1 MDEYTVLGVH
11 DGHCSSAA
19 LLVDGV
25 IRKAAQEE
33 RFVNIKNEPG
43 MPVNAIAY
51 CLGEVERLDEVA
63 LATRFIHE
71 PDWYRK
77 QEFWEKSAQD
87 YYWNK
92 LTWPL
97 RRRIDPYF
105 RNRLSDRKK
114 LLNKVLGNIKLR
126 RRSEEIKVVEHHA
139 AHAAS
144 AFYGSHYEPGEKVLV
159 ITADGSGDG
168 LSATVSM
175 GYLDGTLIRLNRH
188 DSTRDESIGEIY
200 SLTTYYL
207 GFKPWEHEY
216 KLMGL
221 APYSQSDSEIINGL
235 FSIMGV
241 SNGRFTSK
249 LSADFAYDYLK
260 RLYYKK
266 RFDRIC
272 ASLQFWFEHMMFE
285 WISELIIEI
294 GYPAK
299 IACAGGDFMNVKANQ
314 IIAQQSFIEDMFI
327 FPSSGDESTSIGACM
342 HAYADYCIA
351 HDLHPKREIKA
362 IGPLYLGPPTG
373 FKGHE
378 DWIKTQCAAHGWS
391 CWEEENIADYI
402 VELLSEGKI
411 VARCSGNLEFGARA
425 LGNRTILA
433 DGSDVNIKTP
443 LNAQIKHRDFWM
455 PFAPSILEG
464 EDERLIHN
472 PNGIRSPY
480 MIMAY
485 DSTEAGRKELAAAM
499 HPYDF
504 TLRPQIVERD
514 WNPDYW
520 DILQKW
526 HRRSGCGG
534 LLNTSFNVH
543 GSPIVK
549 DWETAFW
556 TMEQTGLENLVIEN
570 LVIKK

>member
-1 MDEYTVLGVH
+1 MGVEGYTVLGIH

-19 LLVDGV
+19 LLVNGV
-25 IRKAAQEE
+25 TTKAVQEE
-33 RFVNIKNEPG
+33 RFVNIKNESG
-43 MPVNAIAY
+43 MPVNSISY
-51 CLGEVERLDEVA
+51 CLDEVGKLDEVV
-63 LATRFIHE
+63 LATKFIHKA
-71 PDWYRK
+71 DWYRK
-77 QEFWEKSAQD
+77 QEFWEKTAQD

-92 LTWPL
+92 LTWWL
-97 RRRIDPYF
+97 RKRVDPYF

-114 LLNKVLGNIKLR
+114 ELGKILQKQGFIFPP
-126 RRSEEIKVVEHHA
+126 EKIKVVEHHT

-144 AFYGSHYEPGEKVLV
+144 AYYGSDYQLDEKVTV

-168 LSATVSM
+168 LSATVSR
-175 GYLDGTLIRLNRH
+175 GKDGILRRDIV
-188 DSTRDESIGEIY
+188 STRDESIGEIY
-200 SLTTYYL
+200 SLTTHYL
-207 GFKPWEHEY
+207 GFRPWEHEY

-221 APYSQSDSEIINGL
+221 APYSEREASITDGL

-241 SNGRFTSK
+241 SDGRFTTK

-272 ASLQFWFEHMMFE
+272 ASLQYWYEVMMLK
-285 WISELIIEI
+285 WIKELVVDKDYS
-294 GYPAK
+294 GK

-314 IIAQQSFIEDMFI
+314 IIAQQPFIEDMFV

-342 HAYADYCIA
+342 KVYADYCLE
-351 HDLHPKREIKA
+351 HGLHPLEEVSPIEA
-362 IGPLYLGPPTG
+362 LYLGPPAME
-373 FKGHE
+373 KNQKE
-378 DWIKTQCAAHGWS
+378 IEAQCAQRGWS
-391 CWEEENIADYI
+391 CWEEDNVDTYI
-402 VELLSEGKI
+402 VDLLEEGKI
-411 VARCSGNLEFGARA
+411 VARCSGRLEFGARA
-425 LGNRTILA
+425 LGNRSILA

-443 LNAQIKHRDFWM
+443 LNAQVKHRDFWM

-464 EDERLIHN
+464 EDKRLIHN
-472 PNGIRSPY
+472 PNNIRSPY

-485 DSTEAGRKELAAAM
+485 DSTEEGRKELAAAM

-514 WNPDYW
+514 WNSEYW

-526 HRRSGCGG
+526 HSRTGYGG

-543 GSPIVK
+543 GKPIVK
-549 DWETAFW
+549 DWETALW
-556 TMEQTGLENLVIEN
+556 TLEQTGLENLVIEN